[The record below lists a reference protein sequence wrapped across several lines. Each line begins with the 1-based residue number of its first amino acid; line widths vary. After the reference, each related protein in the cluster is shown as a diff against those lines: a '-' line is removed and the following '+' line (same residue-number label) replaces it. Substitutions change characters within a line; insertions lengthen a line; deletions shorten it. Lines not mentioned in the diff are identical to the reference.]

1 MIDTEKYAAATVVSR
16 RDLATDLWVVRIR
29 PDCELPFRPG
39 QYVTLG
45 LELDGRIVERPYS
58 IASDPAEDEIELFIE
73 RVPEGEL
80 SAPLHDVPIGETT
93 LVRKRCK
100 GLFLK
105 DAPVLDQPHLFV
117 ATVTG
122 IAPFVSI
129 LRSLRRRQESG
140 EWTADQPV
148 IALQGASR
156 SEELGYE
163 DELRAPRHGLRLV
176 HLRAHHQPAVGR
188 PRVDRGDR
196 PGRGRAAQARRRRRA
211 ASGPRRDL
219 PVRTSRDDRQ
229 QPRHHAP
236 ARLRRQGDPR
246 GAVLARLRRR
256 GNCVPPSGTP
266 QLSGVSSGDMK
277 SPALTDHVRVSCRRR
292 RIHFAGDDTAVGGAR
307 RGILIPLR
315 SIPFD

>member
-1 MIDTEKYAAATVVSR
+1 MIDTEKYATATIVSR

-29 PDCELPFRPG
+29 PDIELPFRPG

-58 IASDPAEDEIELFIE
+58 IASDPAEGEIELFIE

-80 SAPLHDVPIGETT
+80 SAPLHDLPLGDST

-105 DAPVLDQPHLFV
+105 DAPVVDMPHLFV

-129 LRSLRRRQESG
+129 LRSLVRRLSTG
-140 EWTADQPV
+140 EWTADKPV

-163 DELRAPRHGLRLV
+163 EELRALDA
-176 HLRAHHQPAVGR
+176 AHDWFTYVPTISRPWEEAEWSGETGR
-188 PRVDRGDR
+188 VEDVMRKYADAAGMR
-196 PGRGRAAQARRRRRA
+196 PG
-211 ASGPRRDL
+211 
-219 PVRTSRDDRQ
+219 
-229 QPRHHAP
+229 H
-236 ARLRRQGDPR
+236 
-246 GAVLARLRRR
+246 GAVFLCGNPEMIGKGRGIMHRR
-256 GNCVPPSGTP
+256 G
-266 QLSGVSSGDMK
+266 
-277 SPALTDHVRVSCRRR
+277 
-292 RIHFAGDDTAVGGAR
+292 FADKEIREEQYWPD
-307 RGILIPLR
+307 
-315 SIPFD
+315 

>member
-80 SAPLHDVPIGETT
+80 SAPLHDVPIGEAT

-105 DAPVLDQPHLFV
+105 EAPVLDQPHLFV
-117 ATVTG
+117 STVTG

-129 LRSLRRRQESG
+129 LRSLRRRQASG
-140 EWTADQPV
+140 EWTTDKPV
-148 IALQGASR
+148 LALQGASR

-163 DELRAPRHGLRLV
+163 EELRALDRDCEWFTYVPTISRPWDDPGWSGETGRVEDVLRKHADAAGLRPGHGAVYLCGHPGMIANGRGIMRRHGF
-176 HLRAHHQPAVGR
+176 
-188 PRVDRGDR
+188 
-196 PGRGRAAQARRRRRA
+196 
-211 ASGPRRDL
+211 
-219 PVRTSRDDRQ
+219 DDKEIREEQ
-229 QPRHHAP
+229 YWP
-236 ARLRRQGDPR
+236 D
-246 GAVLARLRRR
+246 
-256 GNCVPPSGTP
+256 
-266 QLSGVSSGDMK
+266 
-277 SPALTDHVRVSCRRR
+277 
-292 RIHFAGDDTAVGGAR
+292 
-307 RGILIPLR
+307 
-315 SIPFD
+315 